1 MSDRAKKITELT
13 SIGTAN
19 TSIASGDL
27 FIVEDVS
34 ANTTKSATL
43 STLNTTK
50 SATLSTL
57 RKSIFQ
63 GPYANDSV
71 ANTNGVALGQA
82 YFTAD
87 GSVKVRIV

>member
-1 MSDRAKKITELT
+1 MATKKLTDLT

-27 FIVEDVS
+27 FIIEDIS

-43 STLNTTK
+43 STL
-50 SATLSTL
+50 
-57 RKSIFQ
+57 RKAVVQ

-71 ANTNGVALGQA
+71 ASSSDVALGQL
-82 YFTAD
+82 YYTAD
-87 GSVKVRIV
+87 GTVKVRIT

>member
-1 MSDRAKKITELT
+1 MTDRAKKITELT

-43 STLNTTK
+43 STL
-50 SATLSTL
+50 
-57 RKSIFQ
+57 RKAIVQ
-63 GPYANDSV
+63 GPYADDSA
-71 ANTNGVALGQA
+71 ANTAGVVLGQL
-82 YFTAD
+82 YYTAAGD
-87 GSVKVRIV
+87 VKVRLT

>member
-1 MSDRAKKITELT
+1 MSDRARKITELT

-43 STLNTTK
+43 
-50 SATLSTL
+50 ATLS
-57 RKSIFQ
+57 KAIVK
-63 GPYANDSV
+63 GPYADDTA
-71 ANTNGVALGQA
+71 ANTAGIALGQL
-82 YFTAD
+82 YYTAD

>member
-1 MSDRAKKITELT
+1 MTERAKKITELT

-43 STLNTTK
+43 STL
-50 SATLSTL
+50 
-57 RKSIFQ
+57 RKAIVQ
-63 GPYANDSV
+63 GPFASDAA
-71 ANTNGVALGQA
+71 ANTGGVALGQL
-82 YFTAD
+82 YYTAAGD
-87 GSVKVRIV
+87 VKVRLT

>member
-1 MSDRAKKITELT
+1 MVDRAKKINELT

-43 STLNTTK
+43 STL
-50 SATLSTL
+50 
-57 RKSIFQ
+57 RKAMVQ
-63 GPYANDSV
+63 GPYADDAA
-71 ANTNGVALGQA
+71 ANTAGVALGQL
-82 YFTAD
+82 YYTAS
-87 GSVKVRIV
+87 GVAKVRIA

>member
-27 FIVEDVS
+27 FIIEDVS

-43 STLNTTK
+43 STL
-50 SATLSTL
+50 
-57 RKSIFQ
+57 RKAVVQ

-71 ANTNGVALGQA
+71 ANTNGVALGQL
-82 YFTAD
+82 YYTGD
-87 GSVKVRIV
+87 GNVKVRIA

>member
-1 MSDRAKKITELT
+1 MSDRAKKIPELN

-43 STLNTTK
+43 STL
-50 SATLSTL
+50 
-57 RKSIFQ
+57 RKAMFQ
-63 GPYANDSV
+63 GPYANDAAANV
-71 ANTNGVALGQA
+71 AGVALGQA
-82 YFTAD
+82 YYTAD
-87 GSVKVRIV
+87 GSVKVRIA

>member
-1 MSDRAKKITELT
+1 MSDRAKKIDELT

-43 STLNTTK
+43 STL
-50 SATLSTL
+50 
-57 RKSIFQ
+57 RKAIFQ
-63 GPYANDSV
+63 GPYADDTA
-71 ANTNGVALGQA
+71 ANTAGVALGQP
-82 YFTAD
+82 YYTAA
-87 GSVKVRIV
+87 GVVKVRIA

>member
-1 MSDRAKKITELT
+1 MTDRAKKITEFT

-43 STLNTTK
+43 STL
-50 SATLSTL
+50 
-57 RKSIFQ
+57 RKAIVQ
-63 GPYANDSV
+63 GPYADDTA
-71 ANTNGVALGQA
+71 ANTAGVALGQL
-82 YFTAD
+82 YYTAD
-87 GSVKVRIV
+87 GVVKVRIA

>member
-19 TSIASGDL
+19 TSIASGDI

-34 ANTTKSATL
+34 ANTTK
-43 STLNTTK
+43 N
-50 SATLSTL
+50 ATLSTL
-57 RKSIFQ
+57 RKAMFQ

-82 YFTAD
+82 YYTAD
-87 GSVKVRIV
+87 GSVKVRIA

>member
-1 MSDRAKKITELT
+1 MSDRAKRIPELT

-19 TSIASGDL
+19 TSIASGDI

-43 STLNTTK
+43 STL
-50 SATLSTL
+50 
-57 RKSIFQ
+57 RKAIFQ
-63 GPYANDSV
+63 GPYASDAE
-71 ANTNGVALGQA
+71 ANTNGVALGQP
-82 YFTAD
+82 YFTGD

>member
-19 TSIASGDL
+19 SSIATGDI

-34 ANTTKSATL
+34 AN
-43 STLNTTK
+43 STV

-57 RKSIFQ
+57 RKAIVQ
-63 GPYANDSV
+63 GPYANNTA
-71 ANTNGVALGQA
+71 ANTGGVALGQL
-82 YFTAD
+82 YYTAA
-87 GSVKVRIV
+87 GEVKVRIT